1 MYNLKIGDDMAE
13 RLKKK
18 AQAKNLDLAEYL
30 RNLIAFSE
38 TLDDYSSEDTILLM
52 RKSKVDQEHDL
63 LIPIKHLKH
72 G

>member
-1 MYNLKIGDDMAE
+1 MYNLKISDDMAE

-18 AQAKNLDLAEYL
+18 AAVKDLDLSEYL

-38 TLDDYSSEDTILLM
+38 TIDDFSNDDTILLM
-52 RKSKVDQEHDL
+52 RKSKVDQERDI

>member
-1 MYNLKIGDDMAE
+1 MYNLKISDDMAE

-18 AQAKNLDLAEYL
+18 AEAKNLDLSEYL

-38 TLDDYSSEDTILLM
+38 TIDDFSSEDSILLM
-52 RKSKVDQEHDL
+52 RKSKVDQERDV